1 MSSDTVTNKKPKS
14 IVIKV
19 SISNREDSNGDKKK
33 SLYNRLNRYAK
44 DKGVK
49 ETDIMRFALSMLLD
63 KAGY

>member
-33 SLYNRLNRYAK
+33 SLYNRLNRYAR